1 MITEQIGLLSLLLP
15 SLLHQSYLIVMV
27 MIDTVSKCQ
36 AAEQVFEITQCPA
49 GRQVFEITQCPAGRQ
64 VFEITQCLAGGQV
77 FAITPFPAV
86 ETFTNFIS

>member
-1 MITEQIGLLSLLLP
+1 
-15 SLLHQSYLIVMV
+15 MV

-36 AAEQVFEITQCPA
+36 AAE
-49 GRQVFEITQCPAGRQ
+49 Q

-86 ETFTNFIS
+86 ETLLQAPRHGIHKYSSQLKVFLPDTE

>member
-1 MITEQIGLLSLLLP
+1 MYDYGANWTPFAPITIITAPIIFKE
-15 SLLHQSYLIVMV
+15 IVMV

-36 AAEQVFEITQCPA
+36 AAE
-49 GRQVFEITQCPAGRQ
+49 QVFEITQCPAGRQ

-86 ETFTNFIS
+86 ETFTNFISWYQIGS

>member
-1 MITEQIGLLSLLLP
+1 
-15 SLLHQSYLIVMV
+15 MV

-49 GRQVFEITQCPAGRQ
+49 GRQI
-64 VFEITQCLAGGQV
+64 FEITQCLAGGQV

>member
-1 MITEQIGLLSLLLP
+1 
-15 SLLHQSYLIVMV
+15 MV

-36 AAEQVFEITQCPA
+36 AAE
-49 GRQVFEITQCPAGRQ
+49 Q

>member
-1 MITEQIGLLSLLLP
+1 
-15 SLLHQSYLIVMV
+15 MV

-36 AAEQVFEITQCPA
+36 AAE
-49 GRQVFEITQCPAGRQ
+49 RVFEITQCPAGRQ

>member
-1 MITEQIGLLSLLLP
+1 
-15 SLLHQSYLIVMV
+15 MV
-27 MIDTVSKCQ
+27 MIDTVSKWQ
-36 AAEQVFEITQCPA
+36 AAE
-49 GRQVFEITQCPAGRQ
+49 QVFEITQCPAGRQ